1 MKRACAVGLG
11 ALCMAA
17 TPAWAVPVI
26 TSDSDCPSA
35 PEVVSRLTGLL
46 SGNSPGGTS
55 GAAHI
60 RVQAGQMV
68 VELAGEGEPA
78 ASRILP
84 AEADCHSRAQAAALV
99 IAAWLDNMPA
109 DSQAQAESVPALAI
123 EPASLHAQSPVTEA
137 APPAPSRFSL
147 GAAAFASMDDQGPG
161 GILSVEAAW
170 RNLVGRF
177 GLATDLSFPLP
188 RETNVGQGK
197 ARWWRP
203 VLALALRAPLTQG
216 AWILDA
222 GVGPTLGLLVVAGS
236 GFDQNRTDLAVSW
249 GATAGLRLAHRSTSK
264 WAYWA
269 ELRSLLWPAAQHI
282 RNEVRGEAAK
292 LADLPRIEVHLGL
305 GCSFGVL

>member
-1 MKRACAVGLG
+1 MKRACVVGLG
-11 ALCMAA
+11 ALCVAA
-17 TPAWAVPVI
+17 TPAWAAPVI
-26 TSDSDCPSA
+26 TSDSDCPSV
-35 PEVVSRLTGLL
+35 PEVVARLTGLL
-46 SGNSPGGTS
+46 SGNSPGTS

-147 GAAAFASMDDQGPG
+147 GAAVFASIDTQGPG
-161 GILSVEAAW
+161 AVLSAEAAW
-170 RNLVGRF
+170 KRLAGRL
-177 GLATDLSFPLP
+177 GLATALSLPLP
-188 RETNVGQGK
+188 RDTNVGQGK

-203 VLALALRAPLTQG
+203 VLALALRAPLTKG
-216 AWILDA
+216 TWILDA
-222 GVGPTLGLLVVAGS
+222 GAGPVFGLLLVAGN
-236 GFDQNRTDLAVSW
+236 GFQQNRTALAVSW
-249 GATAGLRLAHRSTSK
+249 GATAGFRLAHRNRSK
-264 WAYWA
+264 WVYWT
-269 ELRSLLWPAAQHI
+269 ELRTFLWPSAQNI
-282 RNEVRGEAAK
+282 RNDVQGSAAK
-292 LADLPRIEVHLGL
+292 LAALPRIEVHLGL
-305 GCSFGVL
+305 GCSFDVL

>member
-17 TPAWAVPVI
+17 MPAWAAPVI

-46 SGNSPGGTS
+46 SGNSPGTS

-109 DSQAQAESVPALAI
+109 DSQVQTESVPALAI
-123 EPASLHAQSPVTEA
+123 EPSSLRAPVSVESLPAQT
-137 APPAPSRFSL
+137 RFSL
-147 GAAAFASMDDQGPG
+147 GAAAFASIDAQGPG
-161 GILSVEAAW
+161 AVLSAEAAW
-170 RNLVGRF
+170 KRLAGRF
-177 GLATDLSFPLP
+177 GLATNLSLPLP

-222 GVGPTLGLLVVAGS
+222 AVGPVLGLLVVAGS

-249 GATAGLRLAHRSTSK
+249 GATAGLRLAHRSRSK

-269 ELRSLLWPAAQHI
+269 ELRTFLWPATQHI
-282 RNEVRGEAAK
+282 RNEVQGSAPK
-292 LADLPRIEVHLGL
+292 LADLPRIEVQLGL
-305 GCSFGVL
+305 GCSFGIL

>member
-1 MKRACAVGLG
+1 MKRACVVGLG
-11 ALCMAA
+11 ALCVAA
-17 TPAWAVPVI
+17 TPALAAPVI
-26 TSDSDCPSA
+26 TSDSDCPSVT
-35 PEVVSRLTGLL
+35 EVVSRLTGLL
-46 SGNSPGGTS
+46 SGNSPGTS

-60 RVQAGQMV
+60 RVQAGQMI

-78 ASRILP
+78 TSRILP

-109 DSQAQAESVPALAI
+109 DPQAQAESVPALAI

-197 ARWWRP
+197 ARLWRP

-222 GVGPTLGLLVVAGS
+222 GVGPTFGLLVVAGS
-236 GFDQNRTDLAVSW
+236 GFDQNRTDVAVSW

-282 RNEVRGEAAK
+282 RNEVNGEAPK
-292 LADLPRIEVHLGL
+292 LANLPRIEGHIGL
-305 GCSFGVL
+305 GCSFDVL